1 MRRALWV
8 FSAPVV
14 AGGLAWAVNAADNQS
29 LPSARA
35 PQAQNGQIFYFS
47 RSGKSGSATTASTAG
62 GSAKD
67 ADASDADDSDAP
79 PRRYVRNRPKSTTT
93 KAPAKNYYQDLFSES
108 DAPKTAQAARD
119 RAAKDDE
126 AAPKANRQAA

>member
-47 RSGKSGSATTASTAG
+47 RSGKSGSATMASAAS
-62 GSAKD
+62 SAKD
-67 ADASDADDSDAP
+67 ADDSDADDSDAP

-93 KAPAKNYYQDLFSES
+93 KAPAKNYYQDLFSGS
-108 DAPKTAQAARD
+108 D
-119 RAAKDDE
+119 
-126 AAPKANRQAA
+126 